1 MCKALSGLGVNANI
15 TEDVV
20 AQPAELIILT
30 EGTITAT
37 DTSVRHWR
45 VLQQCQALHAQD
57 TPIVIL
63 GHHDQSDLGALS
75 GLQGLSRTLRQ
86 EWPQATIN
94 ALDVSPISSA
104 DEIATTLLTS
114 APEGSLLNDKLL
126 SVHVAGDA
134 LALPTQGM
142 APADGNWLI
151 TGGARGVT
159 ATCTIELARHVGSG
173 KFFLAGRSDVVEW
186 PANVPACDD
195 IQTLRGALIQ
205 ATKQKGERP
214 RLASIE
220 KQARALLAGQEVRN
234 TLTALRQQGVEAH
247 YIKLDISNRND
258 VQTTLSK
265 LTKAHGPVTGLIHGA
280 GLLSDKLALKKTE
293 EDVAHVFAPKVDG
306 LLNIFETMDL
316 ASLNY
321 CGLFS
326 SAAAVFGNPGQSDY
340 AMANTWLNA
349 VASRLHAEYDQLQVK
364 SFCWGPWAGGMV
376 DDTLAAHFA
385 ERGIPLI
392 GLQEGAEIFAHHLLY
407 GEREEVNLLIG
418 DHWQS

>member
-1 MCKALSGLGVNANI
+1 MCKALSGFGVNANI

-20 AQPAELIILT
+20 AQPVELIILT

-45 VLQQCQALHAQD
+45 VLHRCQALHAQD

-63 GHHDQSDLGALS
+63 GYHDQSDPGALS

-86 EWPQATIN
+86 EWPQATIST
-94 ALDVSPISSA
+94 LDVSSTCSA
-104 DEIATTLLTS
+104 DEIAKTILS
-114 APEGSLLNDKLL
+114 PAPEGRL
-126 SVHVAGDA
+126 SNNQLTRIHVAENA
-134 LALPTQGM
+134 LVLPTQR
-142 APADGNWLI
+142 PVSADGNWLI

-173 KFFLAGRSDVVEW
+173 NFFLAGRSEVVDW
-186 PANVPACDD
+186 PPSIPPCDD

-205 ATKQKGERP
+205 AAKQKGQRP

-293 EDVAHVFAPKVDG
+293 EDVAHVFAPKVGG
-306 LLNIFETMDL
+306 LLNIFETVDL
-316 ASLNY
+316 TSLNY

-418 DHWQS
+418 DRWQS